1 MIDQVETVIR
11 EAAARPG
18 EVELPDAP
26 SGDLLDQIMGRVERS
41 RRLGR
46 LRLLGGLA
54 AASMAL
60 AGGVW
65 AGGGW
70 AGLQYFRGSESLPPA
85 TMANTSAT
93 TGANS
98 APDGRSAGLAAS
110 NGGGGAS
117 GGRWPI
123 WAPERREL

>member
-60 AGGVW
+60 AGGGW

-98 APDGRSAGLAAS
+98 GTTGATAGMTTGSTTAAGPSGLDLGR
-110 NGGGGAS
+110 
-117 GGRWPI
+117 
-123 WAPERREL
+123 

>member
-60 AGGVW
+60 AGG
-65 AGGGW
+65 G
-70 AGLQYFRGSESLPPA
+70 
-85 TMANTSAT
+85 
-93 TGANS
+93 
-98 APDGRSAGLAAS
+98 
-110 NGGGGAS
+110 GGGGAAVLP
-117 GGRWPI
+117 G
-123 WAPERREL
+123 ERVAAAGDDGEYLGDDRGE

>member
-1 MIDQVETVIR
+1 METVIR

-26 SGDLLDQIMGRVERS
+26 SGDLMDQIMGRVERS

-65 AGGGW
+65 AAGGV
-70 AGLQYFRGSESLPPA
+70 
-85 TMANTSAT
+85 
-93 TGANS
+93 
-98 APDGRSAGLAAS
+98 
-110 NGGGGAS
+110 GGAS
-117 GGRWPI
+117 VLPG
-123 WAPERREL
+123 ERVAAAGDDGEYLGDDRGE